1 MFTQEIAHGTHAII
15 SNAEKYLI
23 KKFKEL
29 ENIQSIFKD
38 KGKGGEGTS
47 TADKL
52 YISYNYDTKKMK
64 DINELD
70 DDDLEL
76 SNYKLI

>member
-1 MFTQEIAHGTHAII
+1 MEVQKPQLV
-15 SNAEKYLI
+15 SYNSEKATRHSI
-23 KKFKEL
+23 KRTE
-29 ENIQSIFKD
+29 
-38 KGKGGEGTS
+38 
-47 TADKL
+47 L
-52 YISYNYDTKKMK
+52 YISYNYDTSKMK